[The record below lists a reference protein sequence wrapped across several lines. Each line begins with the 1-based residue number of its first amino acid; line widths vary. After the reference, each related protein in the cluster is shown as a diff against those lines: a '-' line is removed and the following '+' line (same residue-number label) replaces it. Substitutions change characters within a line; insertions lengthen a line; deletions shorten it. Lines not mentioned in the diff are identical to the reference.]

1 MNWKK
6 VAQLALVHVGV
17 TITVVPI
24 TGTLNRI
31 MIADLHLSALLVGIL
46 VAFPYLLSPLQ
57 VIMGN
62 WADSNPLWG
71 RHRSP
76 WMVIG
81 GLMAAFGGYLAPHAV
96 FLLAENFAVGLVLAL
111 LTFTVWGVGVNIASV
126 SYLSLVSELSIADPR
141 WRNRSISVMWTT
153 MIIFIIVTSIVL
165 SRMLDP
171 YSRAALYTAFGAVW
185 MVACCLILV
194 GASGIEPA
202 SKAGQRAKHTADN
215 PLTAFRLLTDNPSAR
230 RFFIYLLVVLASF
243 YAQDVVLE
251 PYGAQILNMSVA
263 MTTRLTTVWGTGL
276 LITLIGG
283 LVIVRVIGKK
293 HSANLSA
300 VIAAI
305 AFIFIIV
312 AGIMH
317 DQRIF
322 MGAVLLLGLGNGLM
336 TMSNLS
342 FMLDMSIPQAAGL
355 YMGAWGVANFAGR
368 AIATIGSGFLRD
380 SIHHATSNLLASYV
394 TIFGL
399 EALGLLITIWLFRKI
414 SVAEFQRDA
423 NLRIQE
429 VLALAGD

>member
-1 MNWKK
+1 MNWRK

-62 WADSNPLWG
+62 WADSNPVWG

-76 WMVIG
+76 WMVLG

-96 FLLAENFAVGLVLAL
+96 FLFEENFVIGLVLSM

-126 SYLSLVSELSIADPR
+126 SYLSLVSELSVEDPR

-153 MIIFIIVTSIVL
+153 MIVFIIVTSIVL

-171 YSRAALYTAFGAVW
+171 YSREALYMAFGAVW
-185 MVACCLILV
+185 MVACFLILV
-194 GASGIEPA
+194 GSSGIEPA
-202 SKAGQRAKHTADN
+202 SKAGRRAKHTADN
-215 PLTAFRLLTDNPSAR
+215 PLTAFRLLTNNPSAR
-230 RFFIYLLVVLASF
+230 RFFVYLLVVLASF

-251 PYGAQILNMSVA
+251 PYGAQILGMSVA

-283 LVIVRVIGKK
+283 LLIVRAIGKK
-293 HSANLSA
+293 RSANLSA
-300 VIAAI
+300 VVAAI

-312 AGIMH
+312 AGIMR
-317 DQRIF
+317 DERVFI
-322 MGAVLLLGLGNGLM
+322 GAVLLLGLGNGLM

-380 SIHHATSNLLASYV
+380 SIHQVTGNLLASYV
-394 TIFGL
+394 TIFSL
-399 EALGLLITIWLFRKI
+399 EAIGLLTTIWLFRKI

-423 NLRIQE
+423 NLRIHE